1 MPLLKPAD
9 QALLREEFK
18 NLTNPVRL
26 IYFSQALGC
35 DTCEITEQILQEI
48 VPLSDKLELV
58 TKNFAIDK
66 DAVEQYEIKRIGLV
80 RFLNS
85 SRKSAWSAGLSKGI
99 LFWPFHQGVDEGCNG
114 FP

>member
-1 MPLLKPAD
+1 MPLLKAAD

-26 IYFSQALGC
+26 IYFTQALGC
-35 DTCEITEQILQEI
+35 DTCEITEQILDEI

-66 DAVEQYEIKRIGLV
+66 DAVEQYAFECLGPDRASAQDVAK
-80 RFLNS
+80 
-85 SRKSAWSAGLSKGI
+85 SRETIATLIDALMKG
-99 LFWPFHQGVDEGCNG
+99 PK
-114 FP
+114 